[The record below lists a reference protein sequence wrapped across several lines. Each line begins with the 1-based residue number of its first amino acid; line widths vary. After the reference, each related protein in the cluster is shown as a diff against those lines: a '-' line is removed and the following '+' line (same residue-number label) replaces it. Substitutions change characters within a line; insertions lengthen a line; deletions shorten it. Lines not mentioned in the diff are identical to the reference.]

1 MPIGYQFV
9 QTAMDMRGKPMPDL
23 DTAKTRLEA
32 QLEELTTR
40 LAHLERDLAEPL
52 NPDSSER
59 AVEMED
65 DASLEAQCTL
75 VSNEI
80 ASTRRAL
87 DRIAEGTYGEC
98 AKCGNDISPERLE
111 VRPEA
116 ALCVSCA
123 SKL

>member
-1 MPIGYQFV
+1 
-9 QTAMDMRGKPMPDL
+9 MPDL
-23 DTAKTRLEA
+23 EKAKTRLEA
-32 QLEELTTR
+32 QLAELNAR
-40 LAHLERDLAEPL
+40 LEHLERDLAEPL

-65 DASLEAQCTL
+65 DASLEAQCAL

-80 ASTRRAL
+80 LSVRRAL
-87 DRIAEGTYGEC
+87 DRIAEGSYGTC
-98 AKCGNDISPERLE
+98 VQCGNEISPQRLE